1 MYKNISEQFGRPEF
15 GDRENIRRTS
25 EPGLA

>member
-1 MYKNISEQFGRPEF
+1 MYKSISEQFGRPEIA
-15 GDRENIRRTS
+15 GRENIRKTP